1 MDYIR
6 IKTTRLQDNKTTS
19 RDVTPVASEKVAESQ
34 SRDVTPV
41 ASEKVTESQSRDV
54 TPVASE
60 KVAEPV
66 EVPVAHSSQFT
77 TEDIKNLLKDWIKL
91 YPNSFAPDVEF
102 KIYQLADGDV
112 IIQLHED
119 LSSMA
124 VSLLVL
130 YFETTRLQDYKTTSR
145 DVTPVAS
152 QNITPVASQN
162 VTPVASQNVT
172 ESPSRQGLVTEP
184 VEVLTANNQQ
194 SIAYIT
200 IDDTEV
206 LLKQNEGKRAMV
218 LCSQQ
223 DNKTTRLQDYKTTS
237 RDVTPVASENVTPV
251 ASENKILDVASV
263 RFVLEDNYVLDYNFE
278 KRPQP
283 VKDCDMVFEEPEF
296 SLPEEYES
304 VRVGD
309 VVKKKIDEILDEGL
323 TPKKMLMYLLCG
335 GIGLGIGFLIVYLMS
350 K

>member
-6 IKTTRLQDNKTTS
+6 ISHR
-19 RDVTPVASEKVAESQ
+19 VAETP
-34 SRDVTPV
+34 SRQGLVT
-41 ASEKVTESQSRDV
+41 
-54 TPVASE
+54 
-60 KVAEPV
+60 EPV
-66 EVPVAHSSQFT
+66 EVPIAHSSQLT
-77 TEDIKNLLKDWIKL
+77 AEDIKNLLKDWIKL

-102 KIYQLADGDV
+102 KIYQLADGDI

-130 YFETTRLQDYKTTSR
+130 YFDNIIGQQTTDNRQQSSSTLAET
-145 DVTPVAS
+145 
-152 QNITPVASQN
+152 
-162 VTPVASQNVT
+162 
-172 ESPSRQGLVTEP
+172 
-184 VEVLTANNQQ
+184 LTAHSSQLA
-194 SIAYIT
+194 AYIT

-218 LCSQQ
+218 FCSHRVTESPSHQDAVEVPTVNSQQ
-223 DNKTTRLQDYKTTS
+223 TLGKS
-237 RDVTPVASENVTPV
+237 IDVAPV
-251 ASENKILDVASV
+251 ASENKISDVASV
-263 RFVLEDNYVLDYNFE
+263 RFILEDNYALDYNFE

-283 VKDCDMVFEEPEF
+283 VKDCDMVFEEAEF
-296 SLPEEYES
+296 TLPEEYES

-335 GIGLGIGFLIVYLMS
+335 AIGLGIGFLIVYFMS

>member
-6 IKTTRLQDNKTTS
+6 IKTTRLQDYKTTS
-19 RDVTPVASEKVAESQ
+19 RDVTPVASENVAESPSHQ
-34 SRDVTPV
+34 VLVT
-41 ASEKVTESQSRDV
+41 
-54 TPVASE
+54 
-60 KVAEPV
+60 EPV
-66 EVPVAHSSQFT
+66 EVPVTHSSQLT
-77 TEDIKNLLKDWIKL
+77 AEDIKNLLKDWIKL

-102 KIYQLADGDV
+102 KIYQLADGDI

-152 QNITPVASQN
+152 ENVAETPSHQV
-162 VTPVASQNVT
+162 
-172 ESPSRQGLVTEP
+172 LVTEP
-184 VEVLTANNQQ
+184 VEVPTANGQQ
-194 SIAYIT
+194 PIAYIT

-206 LLKQNEGKRAMV
+206 LLKQNEGKRAMI

-223 DNKTTRLQDYKTTS
+223 DNKTTRQQDL
-237 RDVTPVASENVTPV
+237 VAESKVNGQKSMVNSQQST
-251 ASENKILDVASV
+251 AV
-263 RFVLEDNYVLDYNFE
+263 RFILEDNYVLDYNFE
-278 KRPQP
+278 KRAQP

-323 TPKKMLMYLLCG
+323 TPKKLLMYFLCG
-335 GIGLGIGFLIVYLMS
+335 AIGLSIGFLIVYFMS

>member
-6 IKTTRLQDNKTTS
+6 ISSQRSAVSGQCM
-19 RDVTPVASEKVAESQ
+19 VT
-34 SRDVTPV
+34 
-41 ASEKVTESQSRDV
+41 
-54 TPVASE
+54 
-60 KVAEPV
+60 EPV
-66 EVPVAHSSQFT
+66 EVPMAHSSQLT
-77 TEDIKNLLKDWIKL
+77 AEDIKNLLKDWIKL

-102 KIYQLADGDV
+102 KVYQLVDGDI

-130 YFETTRLQDYKTTSR
+130 YFDSIGQQTTD
-145 DVTPVAS
+145 
-152 QNITPVASQN
+152 N
-162 VTPVASQNVT
+162 
-172 ESPSRQGLVTEP
+172 RQQTLSTVTEP
-184 VEVLTANNQQ
+184 T
-194 SIAYIT
+194 AYIT

-218 LCSQQ
+218 IGQRTTVNSQQ
-223 DNKTTRLQDYKTTS
+223 TLGKS
-237 RDVTPVASENVTPV
+237 RDVTPVASENKM
-251 ASENKILDVASV
+251 SDVASV
-263 RFVLEDNYVLDYNFE
+263 RFILEDNYALDYNFE
-278 KRPQP
+278 KRAQP

-323 TPKKMLMYLLCG
+323 TPKKLLMYFLCG
-335 GIGLGIGFLIVYLMS
+335 AIGLGIGFLIVYFMS

>member
-6 IKTTRLQDNKTTS
+6 ISSQRSAVSGQCM
-19 RDVTPVASEKVAESQ
+19 VT
-34 SRDVTPV
+34 
-41 ASEKVTESQSRDV
+41 
-54 TPVASE
+54 
-60 KVAEPV
+60 EPV
-66 EVPVAHSSQFT
+66 EVPVAHSSQLT
-77 TEDIKNLLKDWIKL
+77 AEDIKNLLKDWIKL

-102 KIYQLADGDV
+102 KVYQLADGDI

-130 YFETTRLQDYKTTSR
+130 YFDSIGQQTT
-145 DVTPVAS
+145 V
-152 QNITPVASQN
+152 N
-162 VTPVASQNVT
+162 
-172 ESPSRQGLVTEP
+172 RQQTLSTVTEP
-184 VEVLTANNQQ
+184 T
-194 SIAYIT
+194 AYIT

-218 LCSQQ
+218 IGQRTTVNSQQ
-223 DNKTTRLQDYKTTS
+223 TLGKS
-237 RDVTPVASENVTPV
+237 RDVTPVASEN
-251 ASENKILDVASV
+251 KISDVASV
-263 RFVLEDNYVLDYNFE
+263 RFILEDNYVLDYNFE
-278 KRPQP
+278 KRAQP

-323 TPKKMLMYLLCG
+323 TPKKLLMYFLCG
-335 GIGLGIGFLIVYLMS
+335 AIGLGIGFLIVYFMS

>member
-6 IKTTRLQDNKTTS
+6 ISHR
-19 RDVTPVASEKVAESQ
+19 
-34 SRDVTPV
+34 
-41 ASEKVTESQSRDV
+41 VTESPSHQGL
-54 TPVASE
+54 
-60 KVAEPV
+60 VAEPV
-66 EVPVAHSSQFT
+66 EVLTAHSSQLT
-77 TEDIKNLLKDWIKL
+77 AQDVKELLKDWIKL

-102 KIYQLADGDV
+102 KIYQLADGNI

-130 YFETTRLQDYKTTSR
+130 YFETTVNR
-145 DVTPVAS
+145 
-152 QNITPVASQN
+152 
-162 VTPVASQNVT
+162 
-172 ESPSRQGLVTEP
+172 
-184 VEVLTANNQQ
+184 QQ
-194 SIAYIT
+194 STDFVHNSATQQLSNIEAYIT

-218 LCSQQ
+218 FCSHQVTKSPSYQGSVTETVEVPTANSHQTSFTTQQ
-223 DNKTTRLQDYKTTS
+223 LSNSATQQLNNQQPT
-237 RDVTPVASENVTPV
+237 A
-251 ASENKILDVASV
+251 V
-263 RFVLEDNYVLDYNFE
+263 RFLLEDNYVLDYNFE

-283 VKDCDMVFEEPEF
+283 VKNCDLVFEEAEF

-309 VVKKKIDEILDEGL
+309 VVKKKIDEVLEEGL
-323 TPKKMLMYLLCG
+323 TPTKLLIYFLCG
-335 GIGLGIGFLIVYLMS
+335 AIGLSIGFLIVYFMG

>member
-6 IKTTRLQDNKTTS
+6 ISSQRSAVSGQCM
-19 RDVTPVASEKVAESQ
+19 VT
-34 SRDVTPV
+34 
-41 ASEKVTESQSRDV
+41 
-54 TPVASE
+54 
-60 KVAEPV
+60 EPV
-66 EVPVAHSSQFT
+66 EVPVAHSSQLT
-77 TEDIKNLLKDWIKL
+77 AEDIKNLLKDWIKL

-102 KIYQLADGDV
+102 KVYQLADGDI

-130 YFETTRLQDYKTTSR
+130 YFETTVNR
-145 DVTPVAS
+145 
-152 QNITPVASQN
+152 
-162 VTPVASQNVT
+162 
-172 ESPSRQGLVTEP
+172 
-184 VEVLTANNQQ
+184 QQ
-194 SIAYIT
+194 STDFVHNSATQQLSNLEAYIT

-218 LCSQQ
+218 FCSRKDAESQSHRELVAESKVNGQKSMVKSQQ
-223 DNKTTRLQDYKTTS
+223 PT
-237 RDVTPVASENVTPV
+237 A
-251 ASENKILDVASV
+251 V
-263 RFVLEDNYVLDYNFE
+263 RFILEDNYVLDYNFE
-278 KRPQP
+278 KRAQP

-323 TPKKMLMYLLCG
+323 TPKKLLMYFLCG
-335 GIGLGIGFLIVYLMS
+335 AIGLGIGFLIVYFMS

>member
-6 IKTTRLQDNKTTS
+6 ISHR
-19 RDVTPVASEKVAESQ
+19 
-34 SRDVTPV
+34 
-41 ASEKVTESQSRDV
+41 VTESPSHQGL
-54 TPVASE
+54 
-60 KVAEPV
+60 VAEPV
-66 EVPVAHSSQFT
+66 EVLTAHSSQLT
-77 TEDIKNLLKDWIKL
+77 AKDVKELLKDWIKL

-102 KIYQLADGDV
+102 KIYQLADGNI

-130 YFETTRLQDYKTTSR
+130 YFETTVNR
-145 DVTPVAS
+145 
-152 QNITPVASQN
+152 
-162 VTPVASQNVT
+162 
-172 ESPSRQGLVTEP
+172 
-184 VEVLTANNQQ
+184 QQ
-194 SIAYIT
+194 STDFVHNSATQQLINIEAYIT

-218 LCSQQ
+218 FCSHQVTKSPRHQGLVTEPVEVPTANSQQ
-223 DNKTTRLQDYKTTS
+223 TSSTTQQLSNSATQQHNNQQLT
-237 RDVTPVASENVTPV
+237 
-251 ASENKILDVASV
+251 SV
-263 RFVLEDNYVLDYNFE
+263 RFLLEDNYVLDYNFE

-283 VKDCDMVFEEPEF
+283 VKDCDLVFEETEF

-309 VVKKKIDEILDEGL
+309 VVKKKIDEVLEEGL
-323 TPKKMLMYLLCG
+323 TPTKLLIYFLCG
-335 GIGLGIGFLIVYLMS
+335 AIGLSIGFLIVYFMG

>member
-6 IKTTRLQDNKTTS
+6 ISHR
-19 RDVTPVASEKVAESQ
+19 
-34 SRDVTPV
+34 
-41 ASEKVTESQSRDV
+41 VTESPSHQGL
-54 TPVASE
+54 
-60 KVAEPV
+60 VAEPV
-66 EVPVAHSSQFT
+66 EALTAHSSQLT
-77 TEDIKNLLKDWIKL
+77 AKDVKELLKDWIKL

-102 KIYQLADGDV
+102 KIYQLADGDI

-130 YFETTRLQDYKTTSR
+130 YFETTVNR
-145 DVTPVAS
+145 
-152 QNITPVASQN
+152 
-162 VTPVASQNVT
+162 
-172 ESPSRQGLVTEP
+172 
-184 VEVLTANNQQ
+184 QQ
-194 SIAYIT
+194 SAAYIT

-218 LCSQQ
+218 VGQRTTDNSQQ
-223 DNKTTRLQDYKTTS
+223 TSSTTQQLSNSATQQLNNQQPT
-237 RDVTPVASENVTPV
+237 A
-251 ASENKILDVASV
+251 V
-263 RFVLEDNYVLDYNFE
+263 RFLLEDNYVLDYNFE

-309 VVKKKIDEILDEGL
+309 VVKKKIDEVLEEGL
-323 TPKKMLMYLLCG
+323 TPTKLLIYFFCG
-335 GIGLGIGFLIVYLMS
+335 ATGLGIGFLIVYFMS

>member
-6 IKTTRLQDNKTTS
+6 ISSQRSAVSGQCM
-19 RDVTPVASEKVAESQ
+19 VT
-34 SRDVTPV
+34 
-41 ASEKVTESQSRDV
+41 
-54 TPVASE
+54 
-60 KVAEPV
+60 EPV
-66 EVPVAHSSQFT
+66 EVPVAHSSQLT
-77 TEDIKNLLKDWIKL
+77 AEEVKDLLKDWIKL

-102 KIYQLADGDV
+102 KVYQLADGDI

-130 YFETTRLQDYKTTSR
+130 YFETTVNR
-145 DVTPVAS
+145 
-152 QNITPVASQN
+152 
-162 VTPVASQNVT
+162 
-172 ESPSRQGLVTEP
+172 
-184 VEVLTANNQQ
+184 QQ
-194 SIAYIT
+194 STDFVHNSATQQLSNLEAYIT

-218 LCSQQ
+218 IGQRTTVNSQQ
-223 DNKTTRLQDYKTTS
+223 TLDKS
-237 RDVTPVASENVTPV
+237 RDVTPVASENKM
-251 ASENKILDVASV
+251 SDVASV
-263 RFVLEDNYVLDYNFE
+263 RFILEDNYVLDYNFE
-278 KRPQP
+278 KRAQP

-323 TPKKMLMYLLCG
+323 TPKKLLMYFLCG
-335 GIGLGIGFLIVYLMS
+335 AIGLSIGFLIVYFMS

>member
-6 IKTTRLQDNKTTS
+6 IGQQTTDNGQQTLFTS
-19 RDVTPVASEKVAESQ
+19 VEDV
-34 SRDVTPV
+34 
-41 ASEKVTESQSRDV
+41 
-54 TPVASE
+54 
-60 KVAEPV
+60 
-66 EVPVAHSSQFT
+66 
-77 TEDIKNLLKDWIKL
+77 KNLLKDWIKL

-102 KIYQLADGDV
+102 KIYQLADGDI

-130 YFETTRLQDYKTTSR
+130 YFETISHR
-145 DVTPVAS
+145 
-152 QNITPVASQN
+152 
-162 VTPVASQNVT
+162 VT

-184 VEVLTANNQQ
+184 TANGQKP
-194 SIAYIT
+194 IAYIT

-218 LCSQQ
+218 FCSHRVTESPSHQDAVEVPTDNSQQ
-223 DNKTTRLQDYKTTS
+223 PTANSQQPT
-237 RDVTPVASENVTPV
+237 A
-251 ASENKILDVASV
+251 V
-263 RFVLEDNYVLDYNFE
+263 RFILEDNYVLDYNFE

-283 VKDCDMVFEEPEF
+283 VKDCDMVFEEAEF
-296 SLPEEYES
+296 TLPEEYES

-335 GIGLGIGFLIVYLMS
+335 AIGLGIGFLIVYFMS

>member
-6 IKTTRLQDNKTTS
+6 IKTTRLQDYKTTS
-19 RDVTPVASEKVAESQ
+19 RDVTPVASENVAESPSHQ
-34 SRDVTPV
+34 VLVT
-41 ASEKVTESQSRDV
+41 
-54 TPVASE
+54 
-60 KVAEPV
+60 EPV
-66 EVPVAHSSQFT
+66 EVPMAHSSQLT
-77 TEDIKNLLKDWIKL
+77 AKEVKNLLKDWIKL

-102 KIYQLADGDV
+102 KVYQLADGDI

-152 QNITPVASQN
+152 ENVA
-162 VTPVASQNVT
+162 
-172 ESPSRQGLVTEP
+172 ESPSQQVLVTEL
-184 VEVLTANNQQ
+184 VEVPTANGQKP
-194 SIAYIT
+194 IAYIT

-206 LLKQNEGKRAMV
+206 LLKQNEGKRAMI

-223 DNKTTRLQDYKTTS
+223 DNKTTKQQDL
-237 RDVTPVASENVTPV
+237 VAESKVNGQWSMVNSQQPT
-251 ASENKILDVASV
+251 AV
-263 RFVLEDNYVLDYNFE
+263 RFILEDNYALDYNFE
-278 KRPQP
+278 KRAQP

-323 TPKKMLMYLLCG
+323 TPKKLLMYFLCG
-335 GIGLGIGFLIVYLMS
+335 AIGLSIGFLIVYFMS